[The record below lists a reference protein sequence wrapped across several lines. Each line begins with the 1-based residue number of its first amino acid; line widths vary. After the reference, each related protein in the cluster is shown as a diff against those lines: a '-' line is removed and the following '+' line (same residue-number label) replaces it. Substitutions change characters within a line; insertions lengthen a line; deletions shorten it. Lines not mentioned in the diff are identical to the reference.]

1 MSTTLF
7 GRSALLFGCAV
18 GALAAAGSAAAQ
30 TAPADPAQLDEIVVT
45 AERRSENLQDVPV
58 SVGVVQGDQ
67 LRAIQAGGGDI
78 LELAARVPGLYAET
92 TTGRIFPRF
101 YIRGLGNIDFYLGAS
116 QPVSIIQDDVVLEHV
131 VLKSNPLFDIAQ
143 VEVLRGPQ
151 GSLFGRN
158 TTAGI
163 IKFDTNRPTMDWQGR
178 ASASYGS
185 YNTVTFDGG
194 VGGPIVA
201 DKLAFRVSA
210 LYQRRDDW
218 VDNVYDGPSADGT
231 VSPKK
236 DAMGGFEEK
245 DVRLQLLMAPSDMVS
260 MLTSVH
266 ARDYE
271 GTSTIFHRAGLTKGS
286 NSVADEPRS
295 QIALDEA
302 MDNPQAYKT
311 YGASEHITLNLGGV
325 TLTSITA
332 YETTSG
338 YSRGDTDGGAGAD
351 YPVNGVAN
359 GFGQSQGNVRDL
371 DQLTQEIR
379 LASDGD
385 GRFKWQVGGLYFDQ
399 RDTTDFYQRAY
410 FLTGA
415 ANNPNNWVRLRNK
428 NESWALFGQ
437 ASYELAPG
445 FTLTAG
451 GRYTKDIKETR
462 LVRTAANAAGVSSYA
477 GRRYVRL
484 KGEEPSWDVS

>member
-1 MSTTLF
+1 MYK
-7 GRSALLFGCAV
+7 R
-18 GALAAAGSAAAQ
+18 Q
-30 TAPADPAQLDEIVVT
+30 
-45 AERRSENLQDVPV
+45 
-58 SVGVVQGDQ
+58 
-67 LRAIQAGGGDI
+67 
-78 LELAARVPGLYAET
+78 
-92 TTGRIFPRF
+92 
-101 YIRGLGNIDFYLGAS
+101 
-116 QPVSIIQDDVVLEHV
+116 
-131 VLKSNPLFDIAQ
+131 
-143 VEVLRGPQ
+143 
-151 GSLFGRN
+151 
-158 TTAGI
+158 

-210 LYQRRDDW
+210 LYQRRADW

-271 GTSTIFHRAGLTKGS
+271 GTSTSFHRAGLTKGS

-302 MDNPQAYKT
+302 MNNPQAYKT
-311 YGASEHITLNLGGV
+311 YGASEHITLDLGGV

-338 YSRGDTDGGAGAD
+338 YSRGAVSYTH
-351 YPVNGVAN
+351 
-359 GFGQSQGNVRDL
+359 
-371 DQLTQEIR
+371 LT
-379 LASDGD
+379 L
-385 GRFKWQVGGLYFDQ
+385 
-399 RDTTDFYQRAY
+399 
-410 FLTGA
+410 
-415 ANNPNNWVRLRNK
+415 P
-428 NESWALFGQ
+428 
-437 ASYELAPG
+437 
-445 FTLTAG
+445 
-451 GRYTKDIKETR
+451 TK
-462 LVRTAANAAGVSSYA
+462 A
-477 GRRYVRL
+477 
-484 KGEEPSWDVS
+484 